1 MSDERMAA
9 QDGLSWWLADEVVPP
24 AICNVH
30 SVTREFLGVSVADPS
45 PLEPFSWLIPA
56 HAYQCEPPIL
66 EPGHAAIKVA
76 GEGWELVADYRG
88 MTVYRTETGE
98 GQVWDML
105 GDLPDGYTG
114 EAPMTEFDRWQ
125 DDKWTFDEAASRGAL
140 RNRSARKKLLLTQ
153 FSANMIATLQNAVD
167 LQIATEA
174 EIAALRSWKI
184 YGVELNRVDIVE
196 EPPLDNEWPTSP
208 NDALTAAW
216 LVAQGFDETAP
227 QIPA

>member
-1 MSDERMAA
+1 M
-9 QDGLSWWLADEVVPP
+9 
-24 AICNVH
+24 
-30 SVTREFLGVSVADPS
+30 
-45 PLEPFSWLIPA
+45 
-56 HAYQCEPPIL
+56 
-66 EPGHAAIKVA
+66 
-76 GEGWELVADYRG
+76 
-88 MTVYRTETGE
+88 
-98 GQVWDML
+98 
-105 GDLPDGYTG
+105 
-114 EAPMTEFDRWQ
+114 
-125 DDKWTFDEAASRGAL
+125 
-140 RNRSARKKLLLTQ
+140 LTQ